1 MIISIQILPDQTG
14 IVAGYG
20 PRAPISVQL
29 FHCVSFDEQNDIPF
43 SIEQNS
49 HSQAGLVQY
58 NVAMRI
64 RIICLLLIL
73 MPLQA
78 FADAIVRSTAMF
90 ADTIAE
96 YFVEEDHVRLELE
109 IGEADIDS
117 FRNLLPD
124 QIYQQLGF
132 GDDPLEDRL
141 RLFMNRDMA
150 VFNSG
155 KPLPGFVRDM
165 GPATRPRR
173 DEITGEELPT
183 SDEEAVL
190 VVGATMIFPFE
201 GRPAALTLAAPMTTG
216 LANIGF
222 VLYHLGVAVNDFRF
236 LSSGYEVQL
245 DWDDAWYSTFP
256 QRALKRQ
263 YDSPMT
269 GFIYV
274 EPFEVRKE
282 IIVRPHDIQQW
293 VDLGLEGKDMIRA
306 DQQDEIKR
314 KVVEFLEP
322 HFKVK
327 IDGVA
332 VEGTLD
338 RVNFLRRTLTSS
350 TVVDQQ
356 DIELLPATLGVIY
369 VFPTGGLPQ
378 SVEMEWDIFTEKMQ
392 RVPSASVDQAGPLPV
407 ILEPDFNIL
416 RWDNYLKF
424 PDIPTLVDIQSPPGA
439 IQKAAAWGQWVMLV
453 LSLVIFIYILRSQK
467 SRAGLPG
474 AAVAALAMCAL
485 IAVFL
490 FHQNR
495 QSRMNQE
502 RVHELVGDLLHNV
515 YRAFDYRGEEVIYD
529 VLAQSASGELLTDIY
544 LETRRGLE
552 LANQGGAR
560 VKVKEIEVQESSLI
574 DSRGDSLTVE
584 SRWAVF
590 GSVGHWG
597 HIHQR
602 KNGYHARLEISEID
616 GTWKLTGLEILEEER
631 L

>member
-1 MIISIQILPDQTG
+1 
-14 IVAGYG
+14 
-20 PRAPISVQL
+20 
-29 FHCVSFDEQNDIPF
+29 
-43 SIEQNS
+43 
-49 HSQAGLVQY
+49 
-58 NVAMRI
+58 MRK
-64 RIICLLLIL
+64 RLICLLLIL
-73 MPLQA
+73 LPLQA
-78 FADAIVRSTAMF
+78 AADAIVRSTAMF

-96 YFVEEDHVRLELE
+96 YYVEQDHVRLELE
-109 IGEADIDS
+109 IGEADIAS

-124 QIYQQLGF
+124 QIYQQLGY
-132 GDDPLEDRL
+132 GDEPLQDRL
-141 RLFMNRDMA
+141 RLFINQDMA
-150 VFNSG
+150 VFNKG
-155 KPLPGFVRDM
+155 EALPGFVRDM

-183 SDEEAVL
+183 PDEEAV
-190 VVGATMIFPFE
+190 VVIGATLIFPFE
-201 GRPAALTLAAPMTTG
+201 GKPEALTLVAPSKTG

-222 VLYHLGVAVNDFRF
+222 VLYHLGVAVNDFRY

-245 DWDDAWYSTFP
+245 DWEDAWYSTFP

-263 YDSPMT
+263 YDAPMT

-282 IIVRPHDIQQW
+282 IIVRPYDIQQW
-293 VDLGLEGKDMIRA
+293 LDLGLEGQDTIYV

-327 IDGVA
+327 IDGVP

-350 TVVDQQ
+350 TVIDKQ
-356 DIELLPATLGVIY
+356 DIELLPATLGLIY
-369 VFPTGGLPQ
+369 VFPTTGLPQ
-378 SVEMEWDIFTEKMQ
+378 SVEMEWDIFSEKMQ

-416 RWDNYLKF
+416 RWDNYLKH
-424 PDIPTLVDIQSPPGA
+424 PDIPTLLDIQSPPGS
-439 IQKAAAWGQWVMLV
+439 IQKLAAWGQWVMLG
-453 LSLVIFIYILRSQK
+453 LSLLLLAYIFRTRKARS
-467 SRAGLPG
+467 GLP
-474 AAVAALAMCAL
+474 ATALTAFAICVLLAL
-485 IAVFL
+485 FL
-490 FHQNR
+490 GNQNR
-495 QSRMNQE
+495 QSRLNPE
-502 RVHELVGDLLHNV
+502 RLEQLVGDLLHNV

-529 VLAQSASGELLTDIY
+529 VLARSASGDLLTEIY

-552 LANQGGAR
+552 LTSQGGAR
-560 VKVKEIEVQESSLI
+560 VKVKDIEMLDSALI
-574 DSRGDSLTVE
+574 GSQGDSLTVE
-584 SRWAVF
+584 SRWNVS

-602 KNGYHARLEISEID
+602 KNGYHAKLEISEID
-616 GTWKLTGLEILEEER
+616 GAWKLTGLEILEEER